1 MSSRSPRAGRGPDRK
16 PSERMESDFHLSS
29 SNFAFGS
36 VGLCADLAR
45 IDGGEVPVAVD
56 LRRPNDMS
64 SSEIVVDALLAM
76 AVGDCIAPVEKRRN
90 APLAALIS
98 TKSFFFGSSGLGAAT
113 GSSGVFACTYWLNC
127 IDACIS

>member
-1 MSSRSPRAGRGPDRK
+1 M
-16 PSERMESDFHLSS
+16 
-29 SNFAFGS
+29 
-36 VGLCADLAR
+36 
-45 IDGGEVPVAVD
+45 
-56 LRRPNDMS
+56 
-64 SSEIVVDALLAM
+64 VDALLAM

-127 IDACIS
+127 IDACISYRLCVSCRLRDSCLWIAAFPSPIFRKSFRVIMPTTKE